1 MSLDLHNTAL
11 QIDEMALLLKSRE
24 GDRTTRL
31 KEALR
36 AVADFDPSEYEAK
49 RGVSESTLHWALP
62 RAPQSPGEAYAP
74 PPIPA
79 EFNVVATDGS
89 HIDVDRHTPARCFL
103 INIGVSALTYG
114 PGANARLSNMPRLY
128 ATDEELALRDPLGFH
143 REQPIEGAVLG
154 AKRTVDEALALAEAV
169 GGTPPGIPTLALMDG
184 SLVMFGLVGQ
194 GYREFVMRRLVEEG
208 FTRALDALREIA
220 LRRTLAVASYVSLP
234 NSAEVVNALRLHTC
248 PYDVADCAAHCGR
261 TPTGQRPC
269 DAGAMGLRDRDLFL
283 ELLRPGERSA
293 TFVTSSGLVRDYYQ
307 GHDIH
312 FCYVHTGN
320 EIGRIEM
327 PSWVAEDE
335 ALLGL
340 THSLIVDQCRR
351 GPGYPIALLEAHE
364 QAVVTGSDRRHF
376 AELVENALSDR
387 RLPVYTSE
395 KSFSKRA
402 RWL

>member
-1 MSLDLHNTAL
+1 M
-11 QIDEMALLLKSRE
+11 
-24 GDRTTRL
+24 
-31 KEALR
+31 
-36 AVADFDPSEYEAK
+36 
-49 RGVSESTLHWALP
+49 
-62 RAPQSPGEAYAP
+62 
-74 PPIPA
+74 
-79 EFNVVATDGS
+79 
-89 HIDVDRHTPARCFL
+89 
-103 INIGVSALTYG
+103 
-114 PGANARLSNMPRLY
+114 
-128 ATDEELALRDPLGFH
+128 
-143 REQPIEGAVLG
+143 
-154 AKRTVDEALALAEAV
+154 
-169 GGTPPGIPTLALMDG
+169 
-184 SLVMFGLVGQ
+184 
-194 GYREFVMRRLVEEG
+194 
-208 FTRALDALREIA
+208 
-220 LRRTLAVASYVSLP
+220 ASYVSLP

-293 TFVTSSGLVRDYYQ
+293 TFVTSSSLVRDYYQ
-307 GHDIH
+307 GHDIY
-312 FCYVHTGN
+312 FCYAHTGN
-320 EIGRIEM
+320 EIGRIDM

-340 THSLIVDQCRR
+340 AHSLIVDQCRR

-364 QAVVTGSDRRHF
+364 QAVVTGSDRRYF